1 MNQNFQKSLTRLNY
15 GSNLPQEEQRLRER
29 AMDLRRQSVSAF
41 KLMAD
46 AKKDGDVDDDG
57 NADEEGDEVDNDE

>member
-1 MNQNFQKSLTRLNY
+1 
-15 GSNLPQEEQRLRER
+15 
-29 AMDLRRQSVSAF
+29 MDLRRQSVSAF

>member
-1 MNQNFQKSLTRLNY
+1 
-15 GSNLPQEEQRLRER
+15 
-29 AMDLRRQSVSAF
+29 MDLRRQSVSTF

-57 NADEEGDEVDNDE
+57 NADEEGDEVDNDK